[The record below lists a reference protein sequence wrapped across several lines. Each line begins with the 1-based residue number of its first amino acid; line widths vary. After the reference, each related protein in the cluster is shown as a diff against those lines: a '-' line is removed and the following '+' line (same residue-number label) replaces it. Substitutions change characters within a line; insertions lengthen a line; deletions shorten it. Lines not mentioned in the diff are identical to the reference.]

1 MSYPQHLENGDTNPD
16 WLASRFLFS
25 TGPRTSGLTSNH
37 QYDKL
42 PDALKI
48 YKICAHHYV
57 RKRKACTMLDP
68 NPTLNKL
75 ATMSENM
82 GAFTAAVNM
91 LGQLVE
97 TRTGAGEERCS
108 TTIAQLD
115 AEVAD

>member
-1 MSYPQHLENGDTNPD
+1 
-16 WLASRFLFS
+16 
-25 TGPRTSGLTSNH
+25 
-37 QYDKL
+37 
-42 PDALKI
+42 
-48 YKICAHHYV
+48 
-57 RKRKACTMLDP
+57 MLDP

-115 AEVAD
+115 AEVADWKTQIDNLTREFEQKYNDSRNETAQSTQIWIGGSCQTYHQE